1 MSEPQNL
8 ATEPA
13 NDVFKI
19 SRTFDT
25 DRDTMFKLW
34 TNPDQ
39 LKHWWGPKG
48 YTVRSAKVELKPGG
62 QFLYCLE
69 SPDGEEMWGK
79 FAFREVAKPKRLVFV
94 TSFSNAGGGITKHP
108 LVPNWPREVM
118 SRVMMVEEKDKTTV
132 TVEWSPYHAT
142 PTEIETFR
150 AGQESMQEG
159 WTGTFDRLDNYLST
173 MEKADQ

>member
-1 MSEPQNL
+1 MSEPTNL
-8 ATEPA
+8 AKEPA
-13 NDVFKI
+13 NDVFKL
-19 SRTFDT
+19 SRTFNT

-34 TNPDQ
+34 TDPDQ

-62 QFLYCLE
+62 LFHYCLE
-69 SPDGEEMWGK
+69 SPEGAEMWGK

-94 TSFSNAGGGITKHP
+94 TSFSDAVGGITKHP

-118 SRVMMVEEKDKTTV
+118 SRVTMVEENGKTTV

-142 PTEIETFR
+142 PTETETFR
-150 AGQESMQEG
+150 AGQESMQQG
-159 WTGTFDRLDNYLST
+159 WTGTFDQLEEYLSRLGKT
-173 MEKADQ
+173 E